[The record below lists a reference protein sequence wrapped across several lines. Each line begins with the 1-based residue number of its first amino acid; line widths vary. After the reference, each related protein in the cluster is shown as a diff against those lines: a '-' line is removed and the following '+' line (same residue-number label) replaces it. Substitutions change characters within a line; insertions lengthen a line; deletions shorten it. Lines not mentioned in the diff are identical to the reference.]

1 MACLIAVAED
11 GPAHIQ
17 GEVKGRS
24 AAGINEWGE
33 GQNDE
38 KCSCAC
44 GGEGGG
50 VDAVGREQ
58 RERDFST

>member
-50 VDAVGREQ
+50 GDVGGGGQ
-58 RERDFST
+58 REGDSST